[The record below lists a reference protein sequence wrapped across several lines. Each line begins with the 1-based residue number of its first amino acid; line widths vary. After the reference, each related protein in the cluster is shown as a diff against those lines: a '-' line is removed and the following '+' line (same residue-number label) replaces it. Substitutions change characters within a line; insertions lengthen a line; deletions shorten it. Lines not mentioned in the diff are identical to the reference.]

1 MKIIALLF
9 AAALPL
15 TVAHAEDKPPATTA
29 PAAEEPTAGVDKP
42 AAEKASDTD
51 TTKPFPQLV
60 GKSVLITYQ
69 EMRKAKREHDGGLG
83 KMKER
88 TVPFKVIVYVSK
100 DGNVF
105 NRLLAGR
112 NIKSSDQTRGTKD
125 ATQFAKRVL
134 TFDRQKMSLVN
145 TFGHGN
151 GLRDISATFDDKF
164 ATCTAAVTIKV
175 EGEYARRRL
184 MKGGF
189 ELLYSATADN
199 IACVI
204 VDGNELAN

>member
-1 MKIIALLF
+1 MKLIALLF

-15 TVAHAEDKPPATTA
+15 TIARAEDKPPVTPA
-29 PAAEEPTAGVDKP
+29 PAAEKPAADTGKP
-42 AAEKASDTD
+42 AAENATDTD
-51 TTKPFPQLV
+51 KTTPFPQLV
-60 GKSVLITYQ
+60 GKSIVITYM
-69 EMRKAKREHDGGLG
+69 ETRKAKRERDGEIG

-100 DGNVF
+100 DGNIF

-112 NIKSSDQTRGTKD
+112 NIKSSDQTHGTKD
-125 ATQFAKRVL
+125 ATQFAKRVV

-164 ATCTAAVTIKV
+164 AACTAAVTIKV

-189 ELLYSATADN
+189 ELLYAATADN
-199 IACVI
+199 LTCAI